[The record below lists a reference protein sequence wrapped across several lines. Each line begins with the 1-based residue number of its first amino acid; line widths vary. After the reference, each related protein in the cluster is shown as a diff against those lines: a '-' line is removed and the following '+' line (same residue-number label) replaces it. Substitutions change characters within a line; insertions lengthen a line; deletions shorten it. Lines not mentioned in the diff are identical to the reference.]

1 MIDKNVSLFNVVISH
16 STLDFCPFSLPINK
30 VYPTF
35 WFHLIKLHGTTDYYD
50 GGEDYNSVESVIDF
64 WINFNNT
71 NTDPIINNINDNGT
85 SITSYKYE
93 NGNNNVSVEH
103 YKIIDGGHVWFSN
116 DFNGKNTGQ
125 LIWDFVSKY
134 DIDGLI
140 LD

>member
-1 MIDKNVSLFNVVISH
+1 MSYLETKSQINWPVVLPLKSLLNQ
-16 STLDFCPFSLPINK
+16 TCPP
-30 VYPTF
+30 
-35 WFHLIKLHGTTDYYD
+35 
-50 GGEDYNSVESVIDF
+50 
-64 WINFNNT
+64 
-71 NTDPIINNINDNGT
+71 

-140 LD
+140 E